1 MSALPRT
8 LRKFNTFLDG
18 VSFIGEC
25 LELKLPKI
33 AMKTE
38 EYRGAGM
45 IGPVKLLKGL
55 EALEMEST
63 YNGPIKEIFASFGAE
78 QHDAALIR
86 WMGSYSREDTGE
98 TQAIEITCRG
108 RHNELDL
115 GDAKAG
121 DNGSFKVK
129 HDLTYFKLVVDG
141 TVWLEI
147 DVVHDIFI
155 VMGVDR
161 NAEHRANV
169 GL

>member
-8 LRKFNTFLDG
+8 LRKFNTFIDG

-25 LELKLPKI
+25 QELKLPKI

-45 IGPVKLLKGL
+45 QGSVKLLKGL

-63 YNGPIKEIFASFGAE
+63 YNSPIKEIVATFGAE
-78 QHDAALIR
+78 THDAALIR

-98 TQAIEITCRG
+98 AQAIEITMRG
-108 RHNELDL
+108 RHNELDG

-129 HDLTYFKLVVDG
+129 SDLTYYKQVVDG
-141 TVWLEI
+141 VVWLEI

-161 NAEHRANV
+161 LAQHRANV